1 MSSILCLALVVFNE
15 ARAEPYEGKY
25 AVAEVVINRAEQQ
38 NKSICEIVK
47 QPNQFTFVKNKGLTI
62 PKTEK
67 DAWEEAQK
75 VASSSLS
82 KRTNYSNGA
91 LYFNTKAI
99 GVRFNKK
106 RKASIGNHVF
116 F

>member
-1 MSSILCLALVVFNE
+1 MSSIICLAIAIFNE
-15 ARAEPYEGKY
+15 SRGEPEKARY
-25 AVAEVVINRAEQQ
+25 AVAEVIINRSNEQ
-38 NKSICEIVK
+38 NKSICEIIK
-47 QPNQFTFVKNKGLTI
+47 QPNQFSFVKNKGLTI